1 MNKNEIMQKVTEE
14 YIELSDLQKDKFSRL
29 VNRLLAV
36 NFLCGARKKDRDDYY
51 YIQSH
56 EFLFKNFFILLDYEF
71 YLKKVDSIAYIQN
84 QQHYN
89 HLHLNQLYSVI
100 LMLLR
105 KLYFQKTL
113 ELQDSDFISITV
125 GELHSEIETT
135 GLYDKRITKTDLK
148 EVYQFLSRYNICERI
163 GDLNDDET
171 RLIIYPTINYILP
184 VSKIDELTNRINS
197 YKKGNADEN
206 INKSETD

>member
-100 LMLLR
+100 LLLLR

-184 VSKIDELTNRINS
+184 VSKIDELTNRIHS

>member
-1 MNKNEIMQKVTEE
+1 MNKNEIMHKVTEE

-100 LMLLR
+100 LLLLR

>member
-100 LMLLR
+100 LLLLR

>member
-100 LMLLR
+100 LLLLR

-184 VSKIDELTNRINS
+184 VSKIDELTNRVNS

>member
-1 MNKNEIMQKVTEE
+1 MNKNEIMQKVTEK

-100 LMLLR
+100 LLLLR

>member
-29 VNRLLAV
+29 VNR
-36 NFLCGARKKDRDDYY
+36 
-51 YIQSH
+51 
-56 EFLFKNFFILLDYEF
+56 LFKNFFILLDYEF

-100 LMLLR
+100 LLLLR

>member
-29 VNRLLAV
+29 VNHLLAV

-100 LMLLR
+100 LLLLR